1 MMKLFAI
8 AAVLSFFFFGSEVV
22 SADCSE
28 RCDHYHDYGP
38 YDFSYIQPGLLGWP
52 VCDRQGNC
60 SPYLIYT
67 HPGYRRGQITV
78 RPTHW
83 NSLPQSRNV
92 H

>member
-8 AAVLSFFFFGSEVV
+8 AVLSFFFFGSEVV
-22 SADCSE
+22 LADCSE

-38 YDFSYIQPGLLGWP
+38 YDFSYIRPGLLGWP

-67 HPGYRRGQITV
+67 HPGYQRGQITV